1 MSNMTKDEF
10 VKNQIIEASKEV
22 FKQYGYKNAKME
34 HIAKASGKGRSTLY
48 YYYKNKDDVFRA
60 FVNDFYQAMFDSFS
74 SKLTRKNT
82 VEENFSIYTEERINH
97 LKAGMEAYNNLL
109 SDLKQDVD
117 FISHLLINFREKE
130 IKLIEN
136 CLKWAIEKK
145 EITPIAEENFSFLA
159 LAIVTTTSSIEKE
172 IYLYETIKGDVS
184 TRIKWINQLII
195 KSLKSN

>member
-1 MSNMTKDEF
+1 MTKDEF